1 MYWLLW
7 KIMVNYIQVEEIY
20 KIIKEKKGKMNIR
33 ELPADER
40 PREKLFKEGRENLST
55 AEILAI
61 LIGSGTKDRSALE
74 IAMEIMTLNSRGISF
89 LAECRPEELECV
101 KGIGRAKAC
110 EILAAAELG
119 KRIASNPVSRR
130 LSITSAGDIA
140 EIFMERM
147 RYYKK
152 EHFISL
158 MINAKGEIIEETKIS
173 VGDLCSST
181 THPREVFVDAV
192 RRSAGSVV
200 FLHNHP
206 SGDPVPSE
214 ADVIT
219 TKRLMQAGE
228 IPVLD
233 HIVIGDGKFVSMKN
247 AGLI

>member
-1 MYWLLW
+1 
-7 KIMVNYIQVEEIY
+7 
-20 KIIKEKKGKMNIR
+20 
-33 ELPADER
+33 
-40 PREKLFKEGRENLST
+40 
-55 AEILAI
+55 
-61 LIGSGTKDRSALE
+61 
-74 IAMEIMTLNSRGISF
+74 
-89 LAECRPEELECV
+89 
-101 KGIGRAKAC
+101 
-110 EILAAAELG
+110 
-119 KRIASNPVSRR
+119 
-130 LSITSAGDIA
+130 
-140 EIFMERM
+140 
-147 RYYKK
+147 
-152 EHFISL
+152 

-206 SGDPVPSE
+206 LGDPVPSE

-228 IPVLD
+228 ILGIPVLD